1 MVRPVANLVTSEKG
15 NGMLLLL
22 LLLFLPAPAAHNL
35 APTEARCFLLPI
47 FIVLLLAA
55 RIAVS
60 QVISH
65 VGWCCGRARRQA
77 DLTARRGS
85 SAPRLPVSLAR
96 IVHVC
101 HTHTRAYTHKR
112 THMRAHTYIHTQT
125 TTHGRHTH
133 THTPTHTHT
142 YTHAR
147 AYARRHTR
155 SHASCCMYIYM

>member
-1 MVRPVANLVTSEKG
+1 MGCCCCCCCCLLL
-15 NGMLLLL
+15 LLLL

-112 THMRAHTYIHTQT
+112 KHMRANTHIYTHKPQT
-125 TTHGRHTH
+125 TADTHTH
-133 THTPTHTHT
+133 THTHAR
-142 YTHAR
+142 THAR